1 MGKYRESE
9 IVRAS
14 AVLDAVGVYR
24 ATDPVLC
31 LEYDNWTL
39 VLDYQRGLGGGAVSF
54 YVEYRFEDTGE
65 WYRSTIYDGG
75 AVAANSDTASAI
87 QRETF
92 AYGATGAA
100 RESVVFGPHSIVQF
114 AKYIRFAFA
123 ESGQVGAPGTC
134 RAQLVLTRN
143 KQKM

>member
-14 AVLDAVGVYR
+14 AALPAAGAYGV
-24 ATDPVLC
+24 TDPIYC
-31 LEYDNWTL
+31 LEFDNWTL
-39 VLDYQRGLGGGAVSF
+39 VLDYQRGLGGGAVTF

-75 AVAANSDTASAI
+75 AVAANADTASTI

-100 RESVVFGPHSIVQF
+100 RESVIFGPHSIVQF
-114 AKYIRFAFA
+114 AKHIRFGFA
-123 ESGQVGAPGTC
+123 ESGQVGSPGTC